1 MAIQRQKPNKK
12 EVAGKPIKETTSIE
26 YNKKFTESS
35 KKINANVKSGALEK
49 SGVVS
54 KDSKATVKPYE
65 KKFIPADKGR
75 TYALVVDGKGST
87 VKTANKKLGSDTAN
101 KRLYKEFQ
109 RDSTDTMNRRNAN
122 LNFVKVNTGK
132 KESLTTKD
140 VNSLKDMGKIKVNKK
155 K

>member
-1 MAIQRQKPNKK
+1 MAQKQKK
-12 EVAGKPIKETTSIE
+12 EVAGKPVKETPNVT
-26 YNKKFTESS
+26 YNNKFKVQS
-35 KKINANVKSGALEK
+35 KKIESNVKSGALAS

-87 VKTANKKLGSDTAN
+87 VKTANKKVGADTAN
-101 KRLYKEFQ
+101 KRLYNEFK

-132 KESLTTKD
+132 KDNLTSKD
-140 VNSLKDMGKIKVNKK
+140 VQSLKDMNKLKRK

>member
-12 EVAGKPIKETTSIE
+12 EVAGKPVKETPSVE

-87 VKTANKKLGSDTAN
+87 VKTADKKLGSDTAN
-101 KRLYKEFQ
+101 KRLYKEFK

-132 KESLTTKD
+132 KDNLSNKDIQSLNDMSK
-140 VNSLKDMGKIKVNKK
+140 LKVKK
-155 K
+155 KK